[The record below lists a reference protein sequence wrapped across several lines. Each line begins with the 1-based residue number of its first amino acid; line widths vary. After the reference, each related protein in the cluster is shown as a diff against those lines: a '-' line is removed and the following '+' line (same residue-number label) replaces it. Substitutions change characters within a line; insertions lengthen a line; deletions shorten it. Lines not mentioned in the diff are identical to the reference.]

1 MDPEI
6 KDVYEELR
14 PYRDEEIPAAMQR
27 LADYGMLKDI
37 CDYTFPDIGLDEI
50 RTAILSSNTSDEF
63 QVAFGLPLLKRII
76 DTTMSAFTYGGVGNI
91 KRSEGHLYM
100 SRDIVLDGALLQYVL
115 YDNGITTTEITFGS
129 NLISPGFIE
138 DFGRSNKMFKI
149 VRGGSNRD
157 LVQNSQILSAHLH
170 EVINKNRS
178 IWISQRDGRTKDG
191 NDRTDQGLVKMLTMD
206 GTDSTIFES
215 LSHLNIIPFAIS
227 YEYESCD
234 ALKAREIYISR
245 RGAYVK
251 QPGEDLKSILTG
263 VQQYKGEVHL
273 ELCEPVTAAEISD
286 LEGENNNETLR
297 NMAALIDRRIIS
309 AYKLYGTNY
318 IAYDIRKGTS
328 EFSGKYTTA
337 QREEFTAYLKK
348 QASAIEG
355 DQDEI
360 FDILL
365 DIYAAPVVNKLEL
378 HNTARL

>member
-1 MDPEI
+1 MDLEI
-6 KDVYEELR
+6 KDVYEDLR
-14 PYRDEEIPAAMQR
+14 PYRDGEIPAAMR
-27 LADYGMLKDI
+27 RIADYGMLKDI
-37 CDYTFPDIGLDEI
+37 CDYTFPDISLDEI
-50 RTAILSSNTSDEF
+50 REAILSSATSDEF

-76 DTTMSAFTYGGVGNI
+76 DTTMSAFTYGGVSNI
-91 KRSEGHLYM
+91 DRSKGHLYM
-100 SRDIVLDGALLQYVL
+100 SNHRDIVLDGALLQYVL

-157 LVQNSQILSAHLH
+157 LIQNSQILSAHLH
-170 EVINKNRS
+170 EVVNEDKS

-191 NDRTDQGLVKMLTMD
+191 NDRTDQGLVKMLAMG
-206 GTDSTIFES
+206 GTDLNVFES
-215 LSHLNIIPFAIS
+215 LSRLNIIPFAIS

-234 ALKAREIYISR
+234 SLKAREIYISR
-245 RGAYVK
+245 RGTYTK

-273 ELCEPVTAAEISD
+273 ELCEPITGAEISG

-297 NMAALIDRRIIS
+297 NMASLIDRRIIS

-328 EFSGKYTTA
+328 EFSGKYTTG

-365 DIYAAPVVNKLEL
+365 DIYATPVVNKLEI
-378 HNTARL
+378 A

>member
-1 MDPEI
+1 MDLEI
-6 KDVYEELR
+6 KDIYEDLR
-14 PYRDEEIPAAMQR
+14 PYRNDEIPGAMRR

-37 CDYTFPDIGLDEI
+37 CDYTFPEIPLDEI
-50 RTAILSSNTSDEF
+50 RQAILSSRTSDEF

-76 DTTMSAFTYGGVGNI
+76 DTTMSAFTYGGVDNI
-91 KRSEGHLYM
+91 DRSKGHLYM
-100 SRDIVLDGALLQYVL
+100 SNHRDIVLDGALLQYVL
-115 YDNGITTTEITFGS
+115 YDNGVTTTEITFGS

-149 VRGGSNRD
+149 VRGGSTRD

-170 EVINKNRS
+170 EVVNEGKS

-206 GTDSTIFES
+206 GTDSTHFEAIAD
-215 LSHLNIIPFAIS
+215 LNIIPFAIS

-245 RGAYVK
+245 RGDYAK

-273 ELCEPVTAAEISD
+273 ELCEPITGDEISG

-318 IAYDIRKGTS
+318 MAYDIRKGTS
-328 EFSGKYTTA
+328 EYLGKYSA
-337 QREEFTAYLKK
+337 EQRDEFTAYLKK
-348 QASAIEG
+348 QASAIDG

-365 DIYAAPVVNKLEL
+365 DIYATPVVNKQEL
-378 HNTARL
+378 